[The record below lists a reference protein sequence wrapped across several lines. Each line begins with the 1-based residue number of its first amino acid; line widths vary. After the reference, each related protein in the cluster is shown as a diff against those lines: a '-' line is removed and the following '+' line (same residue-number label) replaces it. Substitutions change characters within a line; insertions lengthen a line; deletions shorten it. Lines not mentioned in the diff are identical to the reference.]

1 MNEEK
6 VYIPFLKRILYKA
19 KDIGSSDIHIKPNDF
34 ISFRYNGE
42 IRKAG
47 KDFGYIDERTTRQI
61 FRSILDTYINDEKDI
76 DFIEKSLNKDK
87 HISFSFKDSEIGFKY
102 RANVSIKD
110 KGYYIVI
117 RQNNIYPAKLENLNF
132 DDSTMKAL
140 RSITNKSKGL
150 FLVVGATGSGKSTTL
165 SALIN
170 EINQEQR
177 KNIITLED
185 PIEYEYKPAKSNV
198 VQQELG
204 KDIISFAAGLKSSLR
219 QDPDVILVG
228 EIRDLETL
236 ELALEAA
243 ETGHIVFSTMHT
255 NNALATINRIL
266 GMYSS
271 NGDKDLICDRL
282 GSVLLGVL
290 AQKLVPKKD
299 NNGRTVLWELLLTN
313 HAVREKIKKN
323 NINEIKSVFDNINNG
338 SKTFVTVLKHLFIN
352 NLISYQTLLNELG
365 DIYPSQEEINKKLQE
380 IAMMRED

>member
-1 MNEEK
+1 MEEK
-6 VYIPFLKRILYKA
+6 KYIPFLKRILYKA
-19 KDIGSSDIHIKPNDF
+19 KEISSSDIHIRPNDF

-42 IRKAG
+42 IRKAS
-47 KDFGYIDERTTRQI
+47 KDFGYIDERTTKQI
-61 FRSILDTYINDEKDI
+61 YRSILDTYIHDEKDI

-87 HISFSFKDSEIGFKY
+87 YVGFSFKDPEIGYKY
-102 RANVSIKD
+102 RANISFKD

-117 RQNNIYPAKLENLNF
+117 RQNNIYPARLDDLSF
-132 DDSTMKAL
+132 DDETMSGL
-140 RSITNKSKGL
+140 RSITNKTKGL

-170 EINQEQR
+170 EINQKQS

-204 KDIISFAAGLKSSLR
+204 KDIVSFASGLKSSLR

-243 ETGHIVFSTMHT
+243 ETGHVVFSTMHT
-255 NNALATINRIL
+255 NNTLATINRIL

-290 AQKLVPKKD
+290 AQKLVLKKD
-299 NNGRTVLWELLLTN
+299 KNGRTVLWELLLTN
-313 HAVREKIKKN
+313 HAVREKIKRN
-323 NINEIKSVFDNINNG
+323 NVNEIKAVFDNLNNG
-338 SKTFVTVLKHLFIN
+338 SKTFVNVLKHLF
-352 NLISYQTLLNELG
+352 LEGAISHQTLLEELN
-365 DIYPSQEEINKKLQE
+365 DLYPSQEDVNKKLQE
-380 IAMMRED
+380 IAMQRVD